1 MELNKGKMSID
12 FKKHSKPIKC
22 QAIKDGIKCENKT
35 FIQGLMFS
43 KVSKFITGEK
53 QDTILSIPV
62 FLCTKCNTP
71 LEEFLPDDV

>member
-1 MELNKGKMSID
+1 MELNKGKVSID
-12 FKKHSKPIKC
+12 LNKHAKPIKC
-22 QAIKDGIKCENKT
+22 QAMDGGVKCENKT
-35 FIQGLMFS
+35 FIQGAMFS

-71 LEEFLPDDV
+71 LEEFLPDNV